1 MTDEYK
7 IVDGVDGNE
16 HNQMRLVAGD
26 IEFIRCDGNTG
37 DIYVK
42 EKLTTNDMEVVDALR
57 EWLSRSL

>member
-1 MTDEYK
+1 MTDEK
-7 IVDGVDGNE
+7 ELKGTVDGTE
-16 HNQMRLVAGD
+16 HDQMRLIAGD

-42 EKLTTNDMEVVDALR
+42 EKLVTNDMEVVDAFR